1 MWTLFAF
8 GGLPTWTLAPAAAA
22 IALAA
27 VLIRPQIPHPTSR
40 VLDGL
45 LLACVACAALQL
57 VPLPPGV
64 RNTVS
69 PHALTVDRA
78 LRFDASAAGSRTLSL
93 DPAATVRALGI
104 AVMLIAAFWTAREA
118 VARGGIRPIARTV
131 CLAGFV
137 VSVVAMTTHYTAP
150 RLLYG
155 IWSADTLRSP
165 VYGPFVN
172 RNHMASW
179 LVMALPFAA
188 GYLVARIARRGSV
201 AAGVDALSLWIGG
214 AVCAMFAALVVS
226 LSRSGAVGIAG
237 AAVCGGLIAVGRRGS
252 GSRRWL
258 LATAAV
264 ALALFA
270 SMPISSQLLAR
281 FDRLEQ
287 NASGGRLQIWRETL
301 PIVRDFTLTGVG
313 LGAYHTAMLVYQRT
327 DRTRLFNQAHDEYLQ
342 LATEGG
348 LLVSIPLAAA
358 AAFLIAAI
366 ARRLREDRSDG
377 FWIRAGAVS
386 GLAGVMVQSLWETG
400 LRMPANGLL
409 FAVLCGI
416 AVHGRPA
423 RET

>member
-1 MWTLFAF
+1 LVWTLFAF

-45 LLACVACAALQL
+45 LLACVACAALQI

-64 RNTVS
+64 RDTVS
-69 PHALTVDRA
+69 PHALTVDR
-78 LRFDASAAGSRTLSL
+78 
-93 DPAATVRALGI
+93 
-104 AVMLIAAFWTAREA
+104 
-118 VARGGIRPIARTV
+118 
-131 CLAGFV
+131 
-137 VSVVAMTTHYTAP
+137 
-150 RLLYG
+150 
-155 IWSADTLRSP
+155 
-165 VYGPFVN
+165 
-172 RNHMASW
+172 
-179 LVMALPFAA
+179 ALPFAA

-226 LSRSGAVGIAG
+226 LSRTGAVGIAG

-327 DRTRLFNQAHDEYLQ
+327 DRTRLFNQ
-342 LATEGG
+342 T
-348 LLVSIPLAAA
+348 
-358 AAFLIAAI
+358 
-366 ARRLREDRSDG
+366 
-377 FWIRAGAVS
+377 
-386 GLAGVMVQSLWETG
+386 
-400 LRMPANGLL
+400 
-409 FAVLCGI
+409 
-416 AVHGRPA
+416 
-423 RET
+423 